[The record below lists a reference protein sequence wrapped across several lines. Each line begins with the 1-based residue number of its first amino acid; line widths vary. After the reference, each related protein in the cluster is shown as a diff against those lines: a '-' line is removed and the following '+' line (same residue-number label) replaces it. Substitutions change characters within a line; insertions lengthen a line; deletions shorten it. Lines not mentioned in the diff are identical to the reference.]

1 MWSLKDEEFGF
12 IRMGEDFGDLETR
25 GFPKKYEI
33 VVRRYISVLD
43 KDGQVSIQSTIKELV
58 KNKYLCIIPPS
69 HKKGDMTYNYTLM
82 CRGIPIQ
89 L

>member
-1 MWSLKDEEFGF
+1 MSNMGYCRFQNTLKDLEDCYYFMDDPELSIEE
-12 IRMGEDFGDLETR
+12 
-25 GFPKKYEI
+25 KKA
-33 VVRRYISVLD
+33 RKHL
-43 KDGQVSIQSTIKELV
+43 IKI
-58 KNKYLCIIPPS
+58 CGIIPPS